1 MNKPFLHIVAEDI
14 HQRFGQELADI
25 AIIFNNK
32 RPITY
37 LKKHLA
43 DVYGK
48 AIWSPQFFTIQEFF
62 KQASD
67 ATEASQL
74 SQFFYLFQLHNEL
87 LAAEGSEPETLEE
100 FYPIAEIIL
109 SDFGQLDYELVD
121 IDHIYMELYDTTKI
135 DITFQHFT
143 AEQQHF
149 IRQFWQ
155 SFSVAGH
162 SVLQQRFLKL
172 WKRLPKL
179 YRAFKQ
185 KLAQENQLNYP
196 TLYRSLVEGNVAVPN
211 FTQRYKKIIFVG
223 FNALNK
229 AEVHL
234 FQKWQEEKRALFY
247 FDTDAYYIDDAQQ
260 EAGLFIRRNIKTY
273 GLVNALGES
282 PNILGNRNT
291 AIQLYACTGKN
302 SQTKIL
308 HDVLKACES
317 SDQSAAILLADENLL
332 VPLLQSLP
340 DVKPNITTGYPLTQ
354 SPIYGLLN
362 LWMDVQEEISHHHR
376 LKIPFQYVET
386 FMNHPLT
393 RVSST
398 ERESLL
404 KDITDKQLFEVDID
418 RITIASSVFPPF
430 FKPLTSPLALIPTC
444 IHLLDGLLVS
454 IAAHNRISQI
464 DSTLLI
470 ETKKIL
476 NQLKRGIEKIAPTS
490 ISFQIGLIRKAI
502 TPINSAIEGDPLR
515 GLQIMGLLESRCLNF
530 DQVYILGANEG
541 VLPKTSSSPTF
552 LPNSLRQ
559 AYGLPVLE
567 NQDALS
573 AYLFYRHFQYSTGLH
588 VFYNS
593 LVDEHSTGEESRFI
607 KQLQFESNFHFVVHT
622 QQQPIRFPEKSKELV
637 IPKEGDIWHQMWNM
651 FIVEKKKLAATA
663 LTTYLQSPLQFFL
676 KHIAEI
682 KEPPTISQEFEMNRL
697 GTVIHNVMETILK
710 PYKGLADFTDT
721 KVLRNNLQEID
732 QLVVQEIGIQYHTAI
747 ASVDALNSMQRIM
760 YKIASAYINVYLQ
773 YDIEHYKAFRIIE
786 LENTEDYT
794 FDFPIIINGKEET
807 VRLFGIIDRID
818 EVIDHENQVRT
829 RIVDYKTG
837 SDSVE
842 FKNLEKVFAS
852 HTENKALVQTLFYT
866 YVFEQVTG
874 RKQLEPHLYVARRM
888 RDEGTLFCK
897 GNTTL
902 EGETLHTVK
911 EDFATFLRATLE
923 EIFNPNIPFKHSPES
938 TVYPS
943 DPYTL
948 FYRNA
953 VEGVEE

>member
-1 MNKPFLHIVAEDI
+1 I
-14 HQRFGQELADI
+14 H
-25 AIIFNNK
+25 
-32 RPITY
+32 
-37 LKKHLA
+37 
-43 DVYGK
+43 V
-48 AIWSPQFFTIQEFF
+48 
-62 KQASD
+62 
-67 ATEASQL
+67 
-74 SQFFYLFQLHNEL
+74 
-87 LAAEGSEPETLEE
+87 
-100 FYPIAEIIL
+100 
-109 SDFGQLDYELVD
+109 
-121 IDHIYMELYDTTKI
+121 
-135 DITFQHFT
+135 
-143 AEQQHF
+143 
-149 IRQFWQ
+149 
-155 SFSVAGH
+155 
-162 SVLQQRFLKL
+162 
-172 WKRLPKL
+172 
-179 YRAFKQ
+179 
-185 KLAQENQLNYP
+185 
-196 TLYRSLVEGNVAVPN
+196 
-211 FTQRYKKIIFVG
+211 
-223 FNALNK
+223 
-229 AEVHL
+229 
-234 FQKWQEEKRALFY
+234 
-247 FDTDAYYIDDAQQ
+247 
-260 EAGLFIRRNIKTY
+260 
-273 GLVNALGES
+273 
-282 PNILGNRNT
+282 
-291 AIQLYACTGKN
+291 
-302 SQTKIL
+302 
-308 HDVLKACES
+308 
-317 SDQSAAILLADENLL
+317 
-332 VPLLQSLP
+332 
-340 DVKPNITTGYPLTQ
+340 
-354 SPIYGLLN
+354 
-362 LWMDVQEEISHHHR
+362 
-376 LKIPFQYVET
+376 
-386 FMNHPLT
+386 
-393 RVSST
+393 
-398 ERESLL
+398 
-404 KDITDKQLFEVDID
+404 
-418 RITIASSVFPPF
+418 
-430 FKPLTSPLALIPTC
+430 
-444 IHLLDGLLVS
+444 LDGLLVS

-637 IPKEGDIWHQMWNM
+637 IPKEGHIWHQMWNM

-852 HTENKALVQTLFYT
+852 HTANKALVQTLFYT

-911 EDFATFLRATLE
+911 EDFATFLRTTLE
-923 EIFNPNIPFKHSPES
+923 E
-938 TVYPS
+938 
-943 DPYTL
+943 
-948 FYRNA
+948 
-953 VEGVEE
+953 